1 MHKYFAIIPARAG
14 SKGINRK
21 NMQLLGDKPMLQY
34 TLEAALASREIDYC
48 ILSSD
53 DSEAISLATKM
64 GVRASFVRPPE
75 LSGDHSSIVAVI
87 EHALNWY
94 KEEYSSFPENIVVLQ
109 PTSPFRTA
117 MDIDNAIKE
126 YQNCNSQS
134 LISVCDVS
142 QHPSDC
148 ISIKKG
154 GSLERIISPRDDAKE
169 GRQGY
174 EKVYFIDGGI
184 YISTVDRF
192 FEKRTMFDDHSAIYV
207 IPKSHGIDIDEPFD
221 LELARAMVYYEN
233 NVKTISK

>member
-1 MHKYFAIIPARAG
+1 MYKYFGIVPARAG
-14 SKGINRK
+14 SKGIPKK
-21 NMQLLGDKPMLQY
+21 NLQLIGDKPMLRY
-34 TLEAALASREIDYC
+34 TLEAVVKSIEIDCC

-64 GVRASFVRPPE
+64 GVSAPFVRPPE
-75 LSGDHSSIVAVI
+75 LAGDQSSTIDVI

-94 KEEYSSFPENIVVLQ
+94 KKEYSSLPENIVVLQ

-117 MDIDNAIKE
+117 IDIDNAIKE

-148 ISIKKG
+148 ITVKKD
-154 GSLERIISPRDDAKE
+154 GSLERITLPRDDAKE

-192 FEKRTMFDDHSAIYV
+192 LEKRTMFDNQSAIYV
-207 IPKSHGIDIDEPFD
+207 IPKSHGIDIDDPFD
-221 LELARAMVYYEN
+221 LGLARAMIYYAN
-233 NVKTISK
+233 NVKNIFE